1 MEAIQIIKY
10 EKTRK
15 ETKQN
20 KQQCIDKVVWSSDK
34 LNWSMLREICS
45 TGLTDGGSSVDPMP
59 SR

>member
-34 LNWSMLREICS
+34 LNWSMLQEIIS
-45 TGLTDGGSSVDPMP
+45 TGLTDGGSSVYPML
-59 SR
+59 SG

>member
-15 ETKQN
+15 EKQN
-20 KQQCIDKVVWSSDK
+20 KQQCIDKVVWSSVK
-34 LNWSMLREICS
+34 LNWSTPREICS

>member
-15 ETKQN
+15 EMKQN

-34 LNWSMLREICS
+34 LNWSMLQEIIS

-59 SR
+59 SG